1 MQLHWFYFC
10 QELTVF
16 GLYHI
21 SKIVE
26 CYWACFKTFF
36 MNGIHIMR
44 YIWGFNPLRF
54 CLYKLFQICCSKWTY
69 FTETWG
75 TFSLRLCMRPQWW
88 DYPFDNDHVTY
99 CCPQTFHIVPVE
111 YIHCSGIISPLFR
124 GHFCWNSLLLPSLL
138 WNDCMWCPTT
148 LSAHAAIC
156 TWDLASFPASYN
168 RDQSVWKSVDKII
181 TSPVCI
187 MKH

>member
-1 MQLHWFYFC
+1 MGLPLSVIFLPISQTSLFLGRVLVAVKLLSRSLLSLLVGSCGQSNAPFLADISILVYFSMQLHWFYFC

-69 FTETWG
+69 FTETRG
-75 TFSLRLCMRPQWW
+75 TFSLRLSMRPQWW
-88 DYPFDNDHVTY
+88 DYPFDNDHVT
-99 CCPQTFHIVPVE
+99 
-111 YIHCSGIISPLFR
+111 
-124 GHFCWNSLLLPSLL
+124 
-138 WNDCMWCPTT
+138 
-148 LSAHAAIC
+148 
-156 TWDLASFPASYN
+156 
-168 RDQSVWKSVDKII
+168 
-181 TSPVCI
+181 
-187 MKH
+187 